1 MSNLQ
6 FDIPIYTLPALSNFT
21 WMSGRA
27 SHIHHTVS
35 FSLGPLSNRGFKRTV
50 ALSQSTFPSEV
61 LCAKTL
67 REISSGVKVLP
78 TLYIM
83 TLGHLLDLSCTSAL
97 SSIMLLSASYV
108 TSSTAT
114 ICLNPGKYA
123 LHIERWLDYF
133 HHNNLHII
141 DGDQLKSNPVDVLDQ
156 FQKFLKITPPFD
168 YSTHIRYDAKKGFF
182 CKVLEGGGNKC
193 LGKGKGRQ
201 YATMDAESYKYLRE
215 YYMPYNTALVK
226 LLRKLEHT
234 TIPQWLK
241 DDLSYS
247 ST

>member
-1 MSNLQ
+1 M
-6 FDIPIYTLPALSNFT
+6 FF
-21 WMSGRA
+21 
-27 SHIHHTVS
+27 
-35 FSLGPLSNRGFKRTV
+35 
-50 ALSQSTFPSEV
+50 
-61 LCAKTL
+61 
-67 REISSGVKVLP
+67 
-78 TLYIM
+78 
-83 TLGHLLDLSCTSAL
+83 
-97 SSIMLLSASYV
+97 
-108 TSSTAT
+108 
-114 ICLNPGKYA
+114 
-123 LHIERWLDYF
+123 
-133 HHNNLHII
+133 
-141 DGDQLKSNPVDVLDQ
+141 
-156 FQKFLKITPPFD
+156 
-168 YSTHIRYDAKKGFF
+168 RYDVKKGFF